1 MFGKIKHLIFVLLVI
16 IAGSNSPAY
25 ALQTIQAGEYSISFK
40 GGDFD
45 KSIMKGNLTG
55 VTFYQHQK
63 KVASAK
69 SVYFDHNL
77 KNANFDVGD
86 GITEAKIKLSFEKL
100 AWLIE
105 EGVKIN
111 VDKGI
116 LKFSINYNNRRI
128 TGGQFSMSSKNLNFQ
143 GDLPIQSN
151 DQAPKQNKIKGNVG
165 IVNINAS
172 IYPDRLHLQD
182 MQLND
187 LKLDWMT
194 GGFGAS
200 LKNFS
205 LNDFVVGLEKFEYNP
220 TKNSRSI
227 LSLFGVPI
235 DSDINE
241 WQIENFKVTFG
252 KGFQNKIDIVSI
264 PNWATNNCLGYSL
277 LIREVPSHV
286 CSSNINN
293 LVVNKKAI
301 EQIFPEFAE
310 ALSQNGVND
319 IRLDVVALTSI
330 KNAEN
335 HYDINHISSTKV
347 DDFGTLEFK
356 SNVSTNQK
364 LFLEMVSLE
373 KSLPSMEDSQT
384 IYAKELLNLLDM
396 TFLHEWNV
404 TIKDDGLLDIAHSFI
419 KNKSPAF
426 SQMSRYQLSVEGEKM
441 ITEALKGQPG
451 LSDMLNPSISRF
463 INGAGKISLTINPQG
478 EMSVYERVKL
488 ISDFD
493 DFIAM
498 FNVKLVN

>member
-1 MFGKIKHLIFVLLVI
+1 MFGRIKHLIFVVLVI

-25 ALQTIQAGEYSISFK
+25 ALQTIQAGEYSISYK

-69 SVYFDHNL
+69 SVYFDHNF

-111 VDKGI
+111 VDKGS
-116 LKFSINYNNRRI
+116 LKFSIYYKNRRI

-143 GDLPIQSN
+143 ADLPIQSD
-151 DQAPKQNKIKGNVG
+151 DQAPKQNKIKSKIGSA
-165 IVNINAS
+165 NIRAS
-172 IYPDRLHLQD
+172 FNHDKAHIHDIELSD
-182 MQLND
+182 IN
-187 LKLDWMT
+187 LDWLP

-200 LKNFS
+200 LRKFS
-205 LNDFVVGLEKFEYNP
+205 GSDVVFGYGYKTPEK
-220 TKNSRSI
+220 SQQIAR
-227 LSLFGVPI
+227 LFGVALGI
-235 DSDINE
+235 DIGEAQSED
-241 WQIENFKVTFG
+241 FKMTFG
-252 KGFQNKIDIVSI
+252 KGFQNKIDVFSSPSATVS
-264 PNWATNNCLGYSL
+264 NCWGYTI
-277 LIREVPSHV
+277 LIQKVPSHV
-286 CSSNINN
+286 CYSNMNNVVIN
-293 LVVNKKAI
+293 KTAI
-301 EQIFPEFAE
+301 KQLIPEFAE
-310 ALSQNGVND
+310 VLSQNGVGD
-319 IRLDVVALTSI
+319 IMLDWMSETSI
-330 KNAEN
+330 EN
-335 HYDINHISSTKV
+335 FENSYDIKHANTTKV
-347 DDFGTLEFK
+347 DNFGTFEWK
-356 SNVSTNQK
+356 SGVSINQK
-364 LFLEMVSLE
+364 LFLEMVALE
-373 KSLPSMEDSQT
+373 KSLQSAEDIET
-384 IYAKELLNLLDM
+384 IYRNELLKLLDM
-396 TFLHEWNV
+396 THLHEWNV

-463 INGAGKISLTINPQG
+463 INGAGEISLTINPQG